1 MLGGVPINMIQCLAQ
16 SIYRTHRTL
25 QAQKLP
31 SKVTFVC
38 LLHMSI
44 SGLRYFCRD
53 LIRSKYLYV
62 LFLKVRQELTYKL
75 GNNLLMQQHGIQS
88 IANRWPRDLGIRY
101 DGGSFIEIS
110 CLVDVSMAY
119 ARTGFDDGHFF
130 ILADKIDS
138 RLGTPRYNDIHHSCR
153 RQQIVYMRSV
163 RWQYLYNMRICSH
176 RFKSFMD

>member
-1 MLGGVPINMIQCLAQ
+1 
-16 SIYRTHRTL
+16 

-44 SGLRYFCRD
+44 SGLRYFCKD

-75 GNNLLMQQHGIQS
+75 GNNLLIQQHGIQS

-101 DGGSFIEIS
+101 DGRSFIEIS
-110 CLVDVSMAY
+110 CLVDVVWHTPAPVSMTGTFAFWRTKSISDCEPRGIMISTTAVAVNKSCTY
-119 ARTGFDDGHFF
+119 ALSVGNNCTICGSVPT
-130 ILADKIDS
+130 AS
-138 RLGTPRYNDIHHSCR
+138 R
-153 RQQIVYMRSV
+153 
-163 RWQYLYNMRICSH
+163 
-176 RFKSFMD
+176 